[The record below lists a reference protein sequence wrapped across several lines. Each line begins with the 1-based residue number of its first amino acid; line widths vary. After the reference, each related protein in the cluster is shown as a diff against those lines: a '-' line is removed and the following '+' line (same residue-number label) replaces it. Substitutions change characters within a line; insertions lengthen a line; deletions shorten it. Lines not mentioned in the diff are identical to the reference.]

1 MALVPSSPKMIQAC
15 NFRGSDSNMVAGCCL
30 GSVHYVFHVFRS
42 LVMTPVSVQIQEW
55 RALCCFASA
64 SPWTHCFSFWK
75 HPISSVHYIK
85 SRANQ
90 FLGIRIFL
98 ALKNSSPS
106 KIVQHSSAAPKDEGE
121 NNYVN
126 NRWPLQPK
134 LQRRSLERQHKW
146 IIAKMMPSKG
156 VLSKGTVEQKSL
168 LRFNSCLE
176 ILYIE
181 STSNNFIL
189 LENCKVNIK
198 MWEGKFFELGNP
210 NTKIPRGGDGLL
222 YARSVPPTFPNGE
235 CLILHLKLTHI
246 ALFGRQAWNV
256 RRRNSWKSCQ
266 NVLSCYTKTMAKVNP
281 LEVCHD

>member
-30 GSVHYVFHVFRS
+30 ESVHYVFHVFRS

-106 KIVQHSSAAPKDEGE
+106 KIVQHSSATPKDEGE

-156 VLSKGTVEQKSL
+156 VLSKGTVGRKFL
-168 LRFNSCLE
+168 LRFNLCL
-176 ILYIE
+176 
-181 STSNNFIL
+181 
-189 LENCKVNIK
+189 
-198 MWEGKFFELGNP
+198 LGNFVHR
-210 NTKIPRGGDGLL
+210 IDEQQL
-222 YARSVPPTFPNGE
+222 YFTW
-235 CLILHLKLTHI
+235 KL
-246 ALFGRQAWNV
+246 
-256 RRRNSWKSCQ
+256 
-266 NVLSCYTKTMAKVNP
+266 
-281 LEVCHD
+281 